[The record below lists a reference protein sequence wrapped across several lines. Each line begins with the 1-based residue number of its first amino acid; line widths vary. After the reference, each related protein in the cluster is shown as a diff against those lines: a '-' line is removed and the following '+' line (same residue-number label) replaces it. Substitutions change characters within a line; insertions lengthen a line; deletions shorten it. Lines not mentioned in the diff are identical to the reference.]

1 MSKNYNKRKA
11 YSLLEVSIAMFIIGL
26 LIASG
31 GILFT
36 KISQNQNFK
45 QAELVTLDRQDKIYK
60 AILNYLSE
68 NHRLPCPA
76 RLNSSY
82 SDSDYGQE
90 SRTSGTCNDSD
101 SGWEFRGNDDEDP
114 ANYENDARNLGKNNS
129 MEILYGMVPI
139 DVLNLDKDDAEDG
152 YGNKFSYVMIKEFGV
167 KTTSNT
173 SPYGFEYFTG
183 SDRLGENSSTP
194 SVVDYISIKS
204 RESGT
209 NSTLL
214 DKAIMLLISHGENGK
229 GAYIPD
235 SAMQKS
241 IANITNEENKNIH
254 NASYGRVF
262 FTNSD
267 ETTTENQEI
276 ITFDDHLLFKTKD
289 QLLRDAEMEFVK
301 CGIEQGF
308 INQNYNSQ
316 LSELESC
323 LSEDFIPSNNST
335 YGQTIDITNISNP
348 NTNCGCNDADAILQ
362 ITCGKYGKWSDI
374 FCNESYKINVVDE
387 VRADSDQGLNLS
399 DDSGTNGIFIA
410 DGGNVGILNSNPRQK
425 LSVGADLGSSIGPFF
440 ALSAQ
445 DGIITGAPNSNS
457 VIGLQNWGSG
467 SKLFSYNYGTGQ
479 AVPISIQPDNAN
491 VYICQNGGKVGIGLN
506 NPAASLQIDGET
518 STAGTV
524 VFSSKKSGY
533 TFPSHVHY
541 GGNMDWYIR
550 SGNSSGKVIIQD
562 TGGNVGIGT
571 ANPTQ
576 KLHVNGNAIVSGSL
590 SKGSGSFDVAHPDPK
605 KKETHRLRHYFVETP
620 SAGGNIYKYQIEFV
634 AGDNYIDLPDYYQY
648 LNKDSLVWV
657 NPVKHFGRA
666 WGEVEE
672 NRKVRIVVEKKG
684 IYNILIFGDR
694 KDETAMKDFNK
705 YGIEYKNK

>member
-26 LIASG
+26 LLASG

-45 QAELVTLDRQDKIYK
+45 QAQLVTLDRQDKIYK

-101 SGWEFRGNDDEDP
+101 SGWEFRGNSNPDP
-114 ANYENDARNLGKNNS
+114 ANYENDARNLGGNDS

-173 SPYGFEYFTG
+173 SLYGFEYFAG
-183 SDRLGENSSTP
+183 SDRLGENLSTP

-348 NTNCGCNDADAILQ
+348 NTSCGCNDDDAILQ

-399 DDSGTNGIFIA
+399 DDSGTNGIFVK
-410 DGGNVGILNSNPRQK
+410 DGGEMDATHLITSSGGIKAKGAPGSSFYSDTETSVNIGTLNNQYALIEMNSSNEGGGWIDFTDASGTDMKGRIKYVNSSNQFQFFTAGALKMVLNS
-425 LSVGADLGSSIGPFF
+425 S
-440 ALSAQ
+440 
-445 DGIITGAPNSNS
+445 
-457 VIGLQNWGSG
+457 
-467 SKLFSYNYGTGQ
+467 
-479 AVPISIQPDNAN
+479 
-491 VYICQNGGKVGIGLN
+491 
-506 NPAASLQIDGET
+506 
-518 STAGTV
+518 
-524 VFSSKKSGY
+524 
-533 TFPSHVHY
+533 
-541 GGNMDWYIR
+541 
-550 SGNSSGKVIIQD
+550 
-562 TGGNVGIGT
+562 GNVGIGT
-571 ANPTQ
+571 TSPSR
-576 KLHVNGNAIVSGSL
+576 KLDVNG
-590 SKGSGSFDVAHPDPK
+590 
-605 KKETHRLRHYFVETP
+605 T
-620 SAGGNIYKYQIEFV
+620 AGGTSAWQSPSDKRYKENIKPIQ
-634 AGDNYIDLPDYYQY
+634 
-648 LNKDSLVWV
+648 
-657 NPVKHFGRA
+657 
-666 WGEVEE
+666 
-672 NRKVRIVVEKKG
+672 
-684 IYNILIFGDR
+684 NILPKINKLVAIYYDW
-694 KDETAMKDFNK
+694 KKQDFP
-705 YGIEYKNK
+705 YKNFPDKRQVGFIAQEMEEIFPELVYTDKRGYKSVAYSKITPILLQAIKELQLQNTKEIEGLRKKYDQKINELTKRIKKLENDK

>member
-26 LIASG
+26 LLASG

-45 QAELVTLDRQDKIYK
+45 QAQLVTLDRQDKIYK

-101 SGWEFRGNDDEDP
+101 SGWEFRGNSNPDP
-114 ANYENDARNLGKNNS
+114 ANYENDARNLGGNDS

-173 SPYGFEYFTG
+173 SLYGFEYFAG
-183 SDRLGENSSTP
+183 SDRLGENLSTP

-348 NTNCGCNDADAILQ
+348 NTSCGCNDDDAILQ

-399 DDSGTNGIFIA
+399 DDSGTNGIFVK
-410 DGGNVGILNSNPRQK
+410 DGGEMDATHLITSSGGIKAKGAPGSSFYSDTETSVNIGTLNNQYALIEMNSSNEGGGWIDFTDASGTDMKGRIKYVNSSNQFQFFTAGALKMVLNS
-425 LSVGADLGSSIGPFF
+425 S
-440 ALSAQ
+440 
-445 DGIITGAPNSNS
+445 
-457 VIGLQNWGSG
+457 
-467 SKLFSYNYGTGQ
+467 
-479 AVPISIQPDNAN
+479 
-491 VYICQNGGKVGIGLN
+491 
-506 NPAASLQIDGET
+506 
-518 STAGTV
+518 
-524 VFSSKKSGY
+524 
-533 TFPSHVHY
+533 
-541 GGNMDWYIR
+541 
-550 SGNSSGKVIIQD
+550 
-562 TGGNVGIGT
+562 GNVGIGT
-571 ANPTQ
+571 TSPSR
-576 KLHVNGNAIVSGSL
+576 KLDVNG
-590 SKGSGSFDVAHPDPK
+590 
-605 KKETHRLRHYFVETP
+605 T
-620 SAGGNIYKYQIEFV
+620 AGGTSAWQSPSDKRYKENIKPIQ
-634 AGDNYIDLPDYYQY
+634 
-648 LNKDSLVWV
+648 
-657 NPVKHFGRA
+657 
-666 WGEVEE
+666 
-672 NRKVRIVVEKKG
+672 
-684 IYNILIFGDR
+684 NILPKINKLVAIYYDWKKQDFPD
-694 KDETAMKDFNK
+694 KDFPDKRQVGFIAQEMEEIFPELVYTDKRGYKSVAYSKITPILLQAIKELQLQNTKEIEGLRKK
-705 YGIEYKNK
+705 YDQKINELTKRIKKLENDK

>member
-26 LIASG
+26 LLASG

-90 SRTSGTCNDSD
+90 SRTYDTCDDND
-101 SGWEFRGNDDEDP
+101 SGWEFRGNSNPDP
-114 ANYENDARNLGKNNS
+114 ANYENDARNLGGNDS

-167 KTTSNT
+167 KTKSNT
-173 SPYGFEYFTG
+173 SLYGFEYFAG
-183 SDRLGENSSTP
+183 SDRLGENLSTP

-348 NTNCGCNDADAILQ
+348 NTNCGCNDDDAILQ

-399 DDSGTNGIFIA
+399 DDSGTNGIFVK
-410 DGGNVGILNSNPRQK
+410 DGGEMDATHLITSLGGIKAKGAPGSSFYSDTETSVNIGTLNNQYALIEMNSSNEGGGWIDFTDASGTDMKGRIKYVNSSNQFQFFTAGALKMVLNS
-425 LSVGADLGSSIGPFF
+425 S
-440 ALSAQ
+440 
-445 DGIITGAPNSNS
+445 
-457 VIGLQNWGSG
+457 
-467 SKLFSYNYGTGQ
+467 
-479 AVPISIQPDNAN
+479 
-491 VYICQNGGKVGIGLN
+491 
-506 NPAASLQIDGET
+506 
-518 STAGTV
+518 
-524 VFSSKKSGY
+524 
-533 TFPSHVHY
+533 
-541 GGNMDWYIR
+541 
-550 SGNSSGKVIIQD
+550 
-562 TGGNVGIGT
+562 GNVGIGT
-571 ANPTQ
+571 TSPSR
-576 KLHVNGNAIVSGSL
+576 KLDVNG
-590 SKGSGSFDVAHPDPK
+590 
-605 KKETHRLRHYFVETP
+605 T
-620 SAGGNIYKYQIEFV
+620 AGGTSAWQSPSDKRYKENIKPIQ
-634 AGDNYIDLPDYYQY
+634 
-648 LNKDSLVWV
+648 
-657 NPVKHFGRA
+657 
-666 WGEVEE
+666 
-672 NRKVRIVVEKKG
+672 
-684 IYNILIFGDR
+684 NILPKINKLVAIYYDWKKQDFPD
-694 KDETAMKDFNK
+694 KDFPDKRQVGFIAQEMEEIFPELVYTDKRGYKSVAYSKITPILLQAIKELQLQNTKEIEGLRKK
-705 YGIEYKNK
+705 YDQKINELTKRIKKLENDK

>member
-1 MSKNYNKRKA
+1 
-11 YSLLEVSIAMFIIGL
+11 MFIIGL
-26 LIASG
+26 LLASG

-45 QAELVTLDRQDKIYK
+45 QAQLVTLDRQDKIYK

-101 SGWEFRGNDDEDP
+101 SGWEFRGNSNPDP
-114 ANYENDARNLGKNNS
+114 ANYENDARNLGGNDS

-173 SPYGFEYFTG
+173 SLYGFEYFAG
-183 SDRLGENSSTP
+183 SDRLGENLSTP

-348 NTNCGCNDADAILQ
+348 NTSCGCNDDDAILQ

-399 DDSGTNGIFIA
+399 DDSGTNGIFVK
-410 DGGNVGILNSNPRQK
+410 DGGEMDATHLITSSGGIKAKGAPGSSFYSDTETSVNIGTLNNQYALIEMNSSNEGGGWIDFTDASGTDMKGRIKYVNSSNQFQFFTAGALKMVLNS
-425 LSVGADLGSSIGPFF
+425 S
-440 ALSAQ
+440 
-445 DGIITGAPNSNS
+445 
-457 VIGLQNWGSG
+457 
-467 SKLFSYNYGTGQ
+467 
-479 AVPISIQPDNAN
+479 
-491 VYICQNGGKVGIGLN
+491 
-506 NPAASLQIDGET
+506 
-518 STAGTV
+518 
-524 VFSSKKSGY
+524 
-533 TFPSHVHY
+533 
-541 GGNMDWYIR
+541 
-550 SGNSSGKVIIQD
+550 
-562 TGGNVGIGT
+562 GNVGIGT
-571 ANPTQ
+571 TSPSR
-576 KLHVNGNAIVSGSL
+576 KLDVNG
-590 SKGSGSFDVAHPDPK
+590 
-605 KKETHRLRHYFVETP
+605 T
-620 SAGGNIYKYQIEFV
+620 AGGTSAWQSPSDKRYKENIKPIQ
-634 AGDNYIDLPDYYQY
+634 
-648 LNKDSLVWV
+648 
-657 NPVKHFGRA
+657 
-666 WGEVEE
+666 
-672 NRKVRIVVEKKG
+672 
-684 IYNILIFGDR
+684 NILPKINKLVAIYYDW
-694 KDETAMKDFNK
+694 KKQDFP
-705 YGIEYKNK
+705 YKNFPDKRQVGFIAQEMEEIFPELVYTDKRGYKSVAYSKITPILLQAIKELQLQNTKEIEGLRKKYDQKINELTKRIKKLENDK

>member
-173 SPYGFEYFTG
+173 SLYGFEYFTG

-410 DGGNVGILNSNPRQK
+410 DGG
-425 LSVGADLGSSIGPFF
+425 
-440 ALSAQ
+440 
-445 DGIITGAPNSNS
+445 
-457 VIGLQNWGSG
+457 
-467 SKLFSYNYGTGQ
+467 
-479 AVPISIQPDNAN
+479 
-491 VYICQNGGKVGIGLN
+491 KVGIGNN
-506 NPAASLQIDGET
+506 NPATKLVLEGVNTKAGNGITFRADEGSGATDRLSMYAEHGSTFTFNQPADGAVNFSDHDNVNILHISTWLQ
-518 STAGTV
+518 
-524 VFSSKKSGY
+524 
-533 TFPSHVHY
+533 
-541 GGNMDWYIR
+541 R
-550 SGNSSGKVIIQD
+550 
-562 TGGNVGIGT
+562 VGIGT
-571 ANPTQ
+571 SSPSQ
-576 KLHVNGNAIVSGSL
+576 RLHVNGGAIVSDSL
-590 SKGSGSFDVAHPDPK
+590 SKGSGSFDIAHPDPK

-657 NPVKHFGRA
+657 SPVKHFGRA

-672 NRKVRIVVEKKG
+672 NRKVRVVVEKKG

-694 KDETAMKDFNK
+694 KDDLATKDFNK